1 MAIYVQHESLGKL
14 SFPDGTDDVTITNA
28 IVVAEAEFGEQYAS
42 SEAFATGLV
51 RSATSSARQIGN
63 WLGTNQSLSEQR
75 DDAIEEYK
83 HRVMIEQSPKS
94 SIAGML
100 AGGFLDPVTLPA
112 IALKPL
118 KFASKAATYGSRGMA
133 QGFAGG
139 ALEPVYDQ
147 YGDSALLNIAGST
160 VIGGVLG
167 GGIGKLLSKSN
178 LKKEAEDAIDSVEE
192 LALTPRDA
200 LKGVED
206 DFVKAGEGAEEQ
218 HVLDALTKTVDT
230 QDRKIKALTKL
241 AKGTS
246 SPLKKMG
253 VSRML
258 AKEKTEADSSRIRL
272 QEMKIK
278 REAADN
284 LAKIKEGKYS
294 EVAGFSD
301 LVKAKTQV
309 PKVSK
314 IRAPVTKVRPLE
326 SPEMMRKLGFTDEAD
341 IANLNRRVEASKDP
355 YGGHGSPSRD
365 PLEGEVGGTVS
376 SGSTGLDTQVG
387 HQFLPR
393 TVNKPEVTQRIVD
406 GKVKGG
412 NEEPIVQ
419 VKISTRAKEA
429 TARLNKKLD
438 RGEKPTEKDW
448 SDAYD
453 ADMEAQILKEYQETA
468 TKVASSR
475 ALDTAAM
482 RGFQA
487 GRYTFDNIGKAG
499 KVFAKKNNIK
509 TLKDMVDYITDHPDV
524 IFTGKELEAMS
535 GLLQEV
541 DNKLLRTYRMLD
553 QLNPNSDADAVAL
566 LHSDINLYYGIQSW
580 FKGQGSKASAA
591 LNYRK
596 KIYQD
601 IADNREIDSLFA
613 GVKC

>member
-28 IVVAEAEFGEQYAS
+28 IVVAEAEFGEQYDS

-63 WLGTNQSLSEQR
+63 WLGTNQSLSDQR
-75 DDAIEEYK
+75 NDAIEEHK

-94 SIAGML
+94 SIGGML
-100 AGGFLDPVTLPA
+100 VGGFLDPVTLPA
-112 IALKPL
+112 VALKPL
-118 KFASKAATYGSRGMA
+118 TFSSKAATYGSRGMA

-139 ALEPVYDQ
+139 VLEPVYEQ

-160 VIGGVLG
+160 VIGGILG
-167 GGIGKLLSKSN
+167 GGIGKLLSKAD
-178 LKKEAEDAIDSVEE
+178 LKDEAKDAIDSVEE

-206 DFVKAGEGAEEQ
+206 DFIKAGKGAEEQ
-218 HVLDALTKTVDT
+218 HVLDTLAKTVDK

-258 AKEKTEADSSRIRL
+258 AKEKTEADLSRVRL
-272 QEMKIK
+272 QEMKVR
-278 REAADN
+278 REAANN
-284 LAKIKEGKYS
+284 LTKLQEGKYS
-294 EVAGFSD
+294 EVDGFSN
-301 LVKAKTQV
+301 LIKAKTQV
-309 PKVSK
+309 PQVAK
-314 IRAPVTKVRPLE
+314 IHSPVTKVRPLE
-326 SPEMMRKLGFTDEAD
+326 SPEMMRKLGFADEAALD
-341 IANLNRRVEASKDP
+341 SLNKRVEASKDP
-355 YGGHGSPSRD
+355 YGGHGSPSRE
-365 PLEGEVGGTVS
+365 PLEGEVGGTAGS
-376 SGSTGLDTQVG
+376 ASTGLDTQVG
-387 HQFLPR
+387 KQFLPR
-393 TVNKPEVTQRIVD
+393 TADRPEVTQRIAA
-406 GKVKGG
+406 GKVKGD
-412 NEEPIVQ
+412 NVEPIVQ
-419 VKISTRAKEA
+419 VKLSTRSKEA
-429 TARLNKKLD
+429 TARLDKKLA

-448 SDAYD
+448 ADSYD
-453 ADMEAQILKEYQETA
+453 AEMEAQILKEYQETA
-468 TKVASSR
+468 AKVASSR

-487 GRYTFDNIGKAG
+487 GRYTFENIGKAG

-509 TLKDMVDYITDHPDV
+509 TMKDMVDYITDHPDV
-524 IFTGKELEAMS
+524 IFTAKELEAMKD
-535 GLLQEV
+535 LLMEV

-580 FKGQGSKASAA
+580 FKGQGTKVSAA